1 MEERDTVICLM
12 NRNKNSKNIK
22 KMTVRLKVNKCN
34 QSIKQFFNYDL
45 IVYAVIQLYT
55 NNSITFILAKYTDA
69 DKSLIMDD

>member
-22 KMTVRLKVNKCN
+22 KMAVRLKVNKCN

-55 NNSITFILAKYTDA
+55 INSITFILAKYTDA

>member
-34 QSIKQFFNYDL
+34 QSIK
-45 IVYAVIQLYT
+45 
-55 NNSITFILAKYTDA
+55 
-69 DKSLIMDD
+69 